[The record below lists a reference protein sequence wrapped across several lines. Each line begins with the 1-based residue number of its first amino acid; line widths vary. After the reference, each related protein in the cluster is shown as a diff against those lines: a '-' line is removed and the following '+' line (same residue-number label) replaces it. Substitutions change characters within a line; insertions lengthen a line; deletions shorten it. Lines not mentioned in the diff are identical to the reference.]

1 MIELLVVIAIIAILI
16 ALLVQKG
23 VRARA
28 FDTGTTT
35 WEAAKEYRAVPS
47 ELRNL
52 REVRIARRVLPIS
65 SIWDETQRHTVNGSR
80 PMSSSSKPKWEWS
93 GWSCPRLAKIMTGRW
108 G

>member
-1 MIELLVVIAIIAILI
+1 MRRAARGFFPLDERWELTESVYSPELAKQMVWLAAT
-16 ALLVQKG
+16 
-23 VRARA
+23 RAYP
-28 FDTGTTT
+28 D
-35 WEAAKEYRAVPS
+35 AAETFA
-47 ELRNL
+47 
-52 REVRIARRVLPIS
+52 RIARRVLPIS